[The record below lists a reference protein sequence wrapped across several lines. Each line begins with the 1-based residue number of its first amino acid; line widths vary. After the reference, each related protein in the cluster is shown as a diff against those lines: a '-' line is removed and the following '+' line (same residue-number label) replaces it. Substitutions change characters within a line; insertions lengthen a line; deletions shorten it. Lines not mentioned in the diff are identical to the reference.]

1 MIALKSNYIVD
12 KVELSADCEIVW
24 AKLTLKNNHSMYIG
38 SFYRPQSDTNADSL
52 KELEK
57 STDVIMETYRNNT
70 QVAII
75 LGGDFNAYW
84 FFSFF
89 FWG

>member
-1 MIALKSNYIVD
+1 
-12 KVELSADCEIVW
+12 
-24 AKLTLKNNHSMYIG
+24 MYIR

-57 STDVIMETYRNNT
+57 STDVIMETCRNNT

-75 LGGDFNAYW
+75 LGGDFNADGI
-84 FFSFF
+84 FFLF